1 VGEPASP
8 RRHDAGMKDSPVP
21 PPAVRQAR
29 VNGVNLTY
37 LEQGEGA
44 PIVFVHGTLSD
55 YRAWEGQREPVAQ
68 HFRCIVL
75 TQRYYGLGPWPDKG
89 EKFSRATHI
98 DDLGE
103 FIRGLKAG
111 PVHLVGWSY
120 GGSIALTL
128 AVQQPELVKSL
139 FVYEH
144 SLVTIVTDPTDAKAV
159 GDERKDIRTQGE
171 TAFKT
176 GDLAKTARLLVDAI
190 HGQPGIFDTLSA
202 SMRVAMLDNART
214 IPLDFGA
221 PPPPAVSCAQ
231 LGQIKVP
238 VAIAVG
244 ELTRPSYK
252 ILADTASRCI
262 PGSRLIVI
270 PNGRH
275 SALSEAPTAFNEA
288 LRGFLKDQ

>member
-1 VGEPASP
+1 VGKPESP
-8 RRHDAGMKDSPVP
+8 RWREDGMKDL
-21 PPAVRQAR
+21 PPAVRQAS

-37 LEQGEGA
+37 LEQGQGA
-44 PIVFVHGTLSD
+44 PVVLVHGTLSD

-75 TQRYYGLGPWPDKG
+75 TQRYYGLDPWPDKG

-98 DDLGE
+98 DDLAA

-111 PVHLVGWSY
+111 PVHVVGWSY
-120 GGSIALTL
+120 GGTIALTL
-128 AVQQPELVKSL
+128 AVLHPELVKSL

-144 SLVTIVTDPTDAKAV
+144 SLVTIVTDPADARAV
-159 GDERKDIRTQGE
+159 GDDRKDIRAQGE
-171 TAFKT
+171 TALKA
-176 GDLAKTARLLVDAI
+176 GDLAKAARLFVDAI
-190 HGQPGIFDTLSA
+190 HGQPGIFDTLSPG
-202 SMRVAMLDNART
+202 MRAAMLDNART

-221 PPPPAVSCAQ
+221 PPPPSISCAQ

-244 ELTRPSYK
+244 ELTRSSYK

-270 PNGRH
+270 PKGRH
-275 SALSEAPTAFNEA
+275 SALSEAPAAFNEA
-288 LRGFLKDQ
+288 LLGFPKVQ